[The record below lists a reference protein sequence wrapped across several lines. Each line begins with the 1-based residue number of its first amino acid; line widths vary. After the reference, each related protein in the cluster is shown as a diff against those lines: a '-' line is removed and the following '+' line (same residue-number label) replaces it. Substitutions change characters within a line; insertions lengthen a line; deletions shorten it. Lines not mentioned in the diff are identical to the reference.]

1 MPDKNIS
8 VNVGRLKSIVDKW
21 KEANVPGNNIDINK
35 LADFTLKEIDRE
47 PLIREI
53 CNVFLVSLS
62 VHAVKDPNFDKE
74 TYKKVENKNVTSKDD
89 DMINKWRYLPR

>member
-1 MPDKNIS
+1 MPDKNLNI
-8 VNVGRLKSIVDKW
+8 NVGRLKSIVDKW
-21 KEANVPGNNIDINK
+21 KEANAPGNNIDINK

-62 VHAVKDPNFDKE
+62 VQAVKDPSFDKD
-74 TYKKVENKNVTSKDD
+74 TYKNIENKNVLPKH
-89 DMINKWRYLPR
+89 NK